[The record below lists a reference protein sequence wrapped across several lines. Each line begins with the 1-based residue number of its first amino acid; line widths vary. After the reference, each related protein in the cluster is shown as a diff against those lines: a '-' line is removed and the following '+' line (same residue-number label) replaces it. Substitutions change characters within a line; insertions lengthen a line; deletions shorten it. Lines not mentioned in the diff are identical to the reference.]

1 MLQHLQLPGD
11 PEQEEYSPVLVSEQ
25 QFEISE
31 EIDTPVEDAPI
42 IEERTDEFI
51 S

>member
-1 MLQHLQLPGD
+1 MPQHLQLPGYPD
-11 PEQEEYSPVLVSEQ
+11 QEEYPPVLVSEQ
-25 QFEISE
+25 PFKISE